1 MNRAADLGYPD
12 AHHTIAN
19 AYFDGRLGVEKDIEK
34 AWYHY
39 RLAAI
44 GGHEASRHNLGV
56 LEYSIG
62 NMSRATKH
70 FMIAARSGN
79 DGSLKEV
86 GTLYKEGYATKDDY
100 ANVLRAISTLEM
112 R

>member
-1 MNRAADLGYPD
+1 
-12 AHHTIAN
+12 
-19 AYFDGRLGVEKDIEK
+19 
-34 AWYHY
+34 
-39 RLAAI
+39 
-44 GGHEASRHNLGV
+44 
-56 LEYSIG
+56 
-62 NMSRATKH
+62 
-70 FMIAARSGN
+70 MIAARSGN